1 MKSSLD
7 MAIHILGSQSALASR
22 VGVKQAHV
30 WNWLN
35 RQGRQVPADKVI
47 AVSRAADWKV
57 TPHELRSD
65 IYPNPTDGIPVEK
78 LADLIASGSIKTISS
93 QQYTQLLSGE
103 CTYSA
108 SEQERRGGDRR
119 QAERRDH
126 ERRAGDRREAS

>member
-47 AVSRAADWKV
+47 AVSRATDWQV
-57 TPHELRSD
+57 TPHELRPD
-65 IYPNPTDGIPVEK
+65 IYPNPTDGIPSGK
-78 LADLIASGSIKTISS
+78 LADLIASGAIKAISS
-93 QQYTQLLSGE
+93 QQNTQLLTGG
-103 CTYSA
+103 CLYSA
-108 SEQERRGGDRR
+108 SEQERRAEDRR
-119 QAERRDH
+119 EEERRDH